1 MTDAKNKLA
10 GSPENREPA
19 FLAIGKV
26 RRPHGVRGEVVAEIY
41 TDFPEK
47 IIPKTTIFLGE
58 KHSKFTIKS
67 SRQHNEGLI
76 IGFEGVNSPEEAGRF
91 RNQVLSIS
99 SLEASELPEDGYYF
113 HDLLGLAVED
123 EEGKPIGSLV
133 EILETGAN
141 DVYVVKND
149 AGHEL
154 LLPAIREVILKVDLN
169 SKKMKIH
176 MLPGL
181 ADTDKEH

>member
-91 RNQVLSIS
+91 RNWKRRN
-99 SLEASELPEDGYYF
+99 SLKMGIIFTTSL
-113 HDLLGLAVED
+113 DLQL
-123 EEGKPIGSLV
+123 
-133 EILETGAN
+133 
-141 DVYVVKND
+141 
-149 AGHEL
+149 
-154 LLPAIREVILKVDLN
+154 
-169 SKKMKIH
+169 KMKRVNPLDH
-176 MLPGL
+176 WLRSWRLGRTMCMS
-181 ADTDKEH
+181 

>member
-1 MTDAKNKLA
+1 MTDTKIIGA
-10 GSPENREPA
+10 GSREKGEPA
-19 FLAIGKV
+19 FLVVGKI
-26 RRPHGVRGEVVAEIY
+26 RRTHGVHGEVVAEID

-47 IIPKTTIFLGE
+47 IIPKTAIFLGE
-58 KHSKFTIKS
+58 KHSKLIITS
-67 SRQHNEGLI
+67 CRQHNEGLI

-91 RNQVLSIS
+91 RNQVLSIPS
-99 SLEASELPEDGYYF
+99 SEASELPEGGYYF

-123 EEGKPIGSLV
+123 EGGKSLGSLV

-169 SKKMKIH
+169 SKKMKVH
-176 MLPGL
+176 LLPGL
-181 ADTDKEH
+181 ADRDN